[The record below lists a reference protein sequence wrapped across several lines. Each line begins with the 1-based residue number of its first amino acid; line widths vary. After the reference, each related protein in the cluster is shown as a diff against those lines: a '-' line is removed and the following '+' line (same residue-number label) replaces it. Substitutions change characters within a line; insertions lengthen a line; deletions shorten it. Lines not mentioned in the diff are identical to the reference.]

1 MDELWDVELAGGEA
15 LSGGEAGLHFDDRGP
30 CGVEWVCV
38 MGHDGAMA
46 EGSRRARTAAAVV
59 DDELMEAL
67 LSATRAMVALAA
79 RSLAGLDADVTL
91 PQYRA
96 LVVLASRG
104 PQRVIDIATELG
116 VTASTGTRMCDRLV
130 RKGLVRRY
138 RTPSDRRAVR
148 LTLTPAGRTLVEEV
162 TFRRRD
168 ELAAL
173 IAEMPAAWHKPVTKA
188 MRSIADAVGELP
200 QREWWLRWHDP
211 QAS

>member
-1 MDELWDVELAGGEA
+1 LR
-15 LSGGEAGLHFDDRGP
+15 FDQP
-30 CGVEWVCV
+30 ETSP
-38 MGHDGAMA
+38 GHVILLIRHDDAMPDTT
-46 EGSRRARTAAAVV
+46 RRARTAQAVV
-59 DDELMEAL
+59 DDDLMEAL

-130 RKGLVRRY
+130 RKGLIRRY
-138 RTPSDRRAVR
+138 RIPSDRRAVR

-173 IAEMPAAWHKPVTKA
+173 IAEMPAAWRKPVTKA

-200 QREWWLRWHDP
+200 QHEWWLRLQEP
-211 QAS
+211 ASS